1 MNTAKIKSYAKINL
15 TLDIVGEANGY
26 HLLDSF
32 VASLDL
38 YDLVVVRKRK
48 DKLISVT
55 MRGMGSEGISP
66 EENNAAK
73 AGEAFVE
80 RFGTSGANI
89 AVYKNIPLGAGLGGS
104 SADAAGVLNGMA
116 KLYGISDSEALGA
129 LADRL
134 GSDTRYMLKGGFCRI
149 QGRGEKLFPLPAKGK
164 KLYFFLICP
173 KSSVSAGDCY
183 REYDKGGNLY
193 APEEKN
199 TQKCIDAFLDGKT
212 EDVGRYLTNALYEP
226 AARLNEEVKKA
237 LSEARSFSPLGA
249 AMTGSGSCAAAL
261 FETKEL
267 CEWAKSR
274 YRGKFRT
281 YVAGT
286 VIPEEKR
293 KLFRSPF
300 FLSKEERDGTEQS

>member
-89 AVYKNIPLGAGLGGS
+89 AV
-104 SADAAGVLNGMA
+104 
-116 KLYGISDSEALGA
+116 
-129 LADRL
+129 
-134 GSDTRYMLKGGFCRI
+134 
-149 QGRGEKLFPLPAKGK
+149 
-164 KLYFFLICP
+164 
-173 KSSVSAGDCY
+173 
-183 REYDKGGNLY
+183 
-193 APEEKN
+193 
-199 TQKCIDAFLDGKT
+199 
-212 EDVGRYLTNALYEP
+212 
-226 AARLNEEVKKA
+226 
-237 LSEARSFSPLGA
+237 
-249 AMTGSGSCAAAL
+249 
-261 FETKEL
+261 
-267 CEWAKSR
+267 
-274 YRGKFRT
+274 
-281 YVAGT
+281 
-286 VIPEEKR
+286 
-293 KLFRSPF
+293 
-300 FLSKEERDGTEQS
+300 

>member
-134 GSDTRYMLKGGFCRI
+134 GSDTRYMLKGGFCRM

-173 KSSVSAGDCY
+173 KSSVSAGD
-183 REYDKGGNLY
+183 
-193 APEEKN
+193 
-199 TQKCIDAFLDGKT
+199 
-212 EDVGRYLTNALYEP
+212 
-226 AARLNEEVKKA
+226 
-237 LSEARSFSPLGA
+237 
-249 AMTGSGSCAAAL
+249 
-261 FETKEL
+261 
-267 CEWAKSR
+267 
-274 YRGKFRT
+274 
-281 YVAGT
+281 
-286 VIPEEKR
+286 
-293 KLFRSPF
+293 
-300 FLSKEERDGTEQS
+300 

>member
-134 GSDTRYMLKGGFCRI
+134 GSDTRYMLKGGFCRM

-164 KLYFFLICP
+164 KTVLF
-173 KSSVSAGDCY
+173 SH
-183 REYDKGGNLY
+183 
-193 APEEKN
+193 
-199 TQKCIDAFLDGKT
+199 
-212 EDVGRYLTNALYEP
+212 
-226 AARLNEEVKKA
+226 
-237 LSEARSFSPLGA
+237 LSEKFGVCGRLL
-249 AMTGSGSCAAAL
+249 SGIRQRGQFICA
-261 FETKEL
+261 
-267 CEWAKSR
+267 
-274 YRGKFRT
+274 RGKKYAEVHR
-281 YVAGT
+281 
-286 VIPEEKR
+286 R
-293 KLFRSPF
+293 LFRRKDRGRGQVF
-300 FLSKEERDGTEQS
+300 DERALRACGTAERRGEKGAFGSQELFSARRRDDGLGELRGGAI